1 MTHDDMIRAVWRMHD
16 AERMPISAIAR
27 RLGTSEAIVRACIT
41 ETWGMSNS
49 ERIAVGL
56 KAVRGWEDE

>member
-1 MTHDDMIRAVWRMHD
+1 MLREVWRLHD
-16 AERMPISAIAR
+16 AERQPVSEIAR
-27 RLGTSEAIVRACIT
+27 RTRLPEATVRACIT

>member
-16 AERMPISAIAR
+16 AERQPVSEIAR
-27 RLGTSEAIVRACIT
+27 RLGTSEAVVRACIT

>member
-16 AERMPISAIAR
+16 SERMPISAIAR
-27 RLGTSEAIVRACIT
+27 RLGTSEAMVRACIT

>member
-16 AERMPISAIAR
+16 SERMPISAIAR
-27 RLGTSEAIVRACIT
+27 RLGTSEATVRACIT

>member
-16 AERMPISAIAR
+16 SERMPISEIAR
-27 RLGTSEAIVRACIT
+27 SLGTSEAMVRACIT

>member
-16 AERMPISAIAR
+16 SERIPISAIAR
-27 RLGTSEAIVRACIT
+27 RLGTSEAVVRACIT

-49 ERIAVGL
+49 ELIAVGL